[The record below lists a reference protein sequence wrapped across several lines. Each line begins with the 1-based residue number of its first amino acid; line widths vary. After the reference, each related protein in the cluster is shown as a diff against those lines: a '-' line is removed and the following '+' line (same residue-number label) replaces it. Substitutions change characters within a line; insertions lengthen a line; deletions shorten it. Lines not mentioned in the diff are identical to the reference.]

1 MSETKIPYS
10 TNSKGPG
17 LFNNLS
23 FKSPAKRAFFNFLA
37 CSCNDGATFESVEK
51 IFFIKLLTKII
62 IL

>member
-23 FKSPAKRAFFNFLA
+23 FKSPARRAFFNFLA

-51 IFFIKLLTKII
+51 ILYKIV
-62 IL
+62 